1 MTKWKQKQI
10 EYKQRRTEF
19 AKVAQ
24 GQFLKLYC
32 DKTYNITMNKEQA
45 KEAREALCKASWAV
59 ADFMLE
65 AEGKV

>member
-1 MTKWKQKQI
+1 MTKWKQKRA

-24 GQFLKLYC
+24 GEFLRMYC
-32 DKTYNITMNKEQA
+32 DKTYNITMSEAQIQ
-45 KEAREALCKASWAV
+45 EARESLSRAAWAM

-65 AEGKV
+65 AESKS